1 MTIRFLAA
9 LTACVIATTG
19 LSITPTQQTHFN
31 QVLSQMGATVF
42 TCPTAATSVD
52 VCATYTGSPD
62 LAMKSWDLYSNWT
75 SKVSTTAEHSAP
87 WKQGG
92 TSNDIYSAAFRLND
106 GSIYAVSLGLING
119 KTNILIATSS
129 TQAAAPAPTSSG
141 ISGSPS
147 SLVNDQ
153 AAPTRVGS
161 LRLAVGGLATYG
173 LTGTVKEFNQRK
185 VKVDASGKETPN
197 GTNKVT
203 FLPDGSVESYIFTD
217 ASGKVTASST
227 NIYIDGKII
236 ERKYTSNNVLTV
248 MKYDYDTAGN
258 LIARTEYDPNG
269 LKTLVTRYE
278 SKPNGYISSEY
289 GPSGDATRRT
299 FVVQDTA
306 GNALDEETLDKSTV
320 GNRTITTYE
329 NGMKIRQVVTI
340 GTTLKLEFTYENGRT
355 KTSATTAMGSLA
367 SMATKLNSSS
377 VYRYEQPDGKGNFLK
392 VIKGSEKIS
401 FGEKA
406 FVPEEIEYNDIQY
419 Y

>member
-19 LSITPTQQTHFN
+19 VSITSVQQTHFN
-31 QVLSQMGATVF
+31 QVLSQMGATVV
-42 TCPTAATSVD
+42 TCPTVVTNVD

-62 LAMKSWDLYSNWT
+62 LAMKSWDLYANWT

-129 TQAAAPAPTSSG
+129 TQASAPAPTSSG
-141 ISGSPS
+141 IAGSPS

-173 LTGTVKEFNQRK
+173 LTGTVKEFIQRK

-203 FLPDGSVESYIFTD
+203 FLPNGSVASYILTD
-217 ASGKVTASST
+217 VSGKVTASSINT
-227 NIYIDGKII
+227 YVDGRII
-236 ERKYTSNNVLTV
+236 ERKYLNNNITV
-248 MKYDYDTAGN
+248 NMKYDYDATGN
-258 LIARTEYDPNG
+258 LISRTEYDSNG
-269 LKTLVTRYE
+269 TKTLVTRYE

-289 GPSGDATRRT
+289 GASGDATRRT
-299 FVVQDTA
+299 FVVQDAA
-306 GNALDEETLDKSTV
+306 GNELDEETLDKSVV
-320 GNRTITTYE
+320 GSRTITTFE
-329 NGMKIRQVVTI
+329 NGVKTRQVITI
-340 GTTLKLEFTYENGRT
+340 GTSLKLEFMYENGRV
-355 KTSATTAMGSLA
+355 KSAATTAMGSLA
-367 SMATKLNSSS
+367 SMANKLNSSN

-406 FVPEEIEYNDIQY
+406 FIPEDIEYNDIQY